1 MDRLLSPTLHTA
13 GLAALETAINGAL
26 GLAPESQAA
35 LAPLRGKVFALHC
48 TAPPLDAYL
57 RIGAEGISLMGIYEG
72 EVTTSVRGVA
82 SDFAELATADDPAA
96 ALINGRLEI
105 SGDSSPLVELQR
117 IISQLDIDWEAALTD
132 QFGDVAGHQ
141 LAELARGAAG
151 WGRQASGSLARQLG
165 EFIHEEARL
174 SPPRLELEDF
184 YRDVQE
190 LTLRTERLQSRLERL
205 RKRLQRLTP

>member
-13 GLAALETAINGAL
+13 GLAALETAINRAL
-26 GLAPESQAA
+26 ALAPESRDA

-57 RIGAEGISLMGIYEG
+57 RIGAGDISLMGIYEG
-72 EVTTSVRGVA
+72 EATTSVRGVA

-96 ALINGRLEI
+96 ALINGKLEI
-105 SGDSSPLVELQR
+105 SGDSGPLVDLQR
-117 IISQLDIDWEAALTD
+117 IVGQLDIDWESALTA

-151 WGRQASGSLARQLG
+151 WGKQASASLMRQLG

-190 LTLRTERLQSRLERL
+190 LTLRTERLESRLERL
-205 RKRLQRLTP
+205 RKRLQRLTS